1 MNLNKQFGA
10 QTVLNGVDLTIT
22 SEKIIGLIGP
32 SGAGKTTLIKT
43 TLGMEKADSGT
54 SLVLGQQMPNRQIL
68 GQIGYMAQSDA
79 LYETLT
85 AKENLAFFAQL
96 KGVERHQLTAECQ
109 RVAKVVDLSNDLTKR
124 VSGFSGGMKRRL
136 SLAIALLGQ
145 PQLLILDEPTVGI
158 DPAKTALTKQAF
170 QVALQKS
177 NAHQLAATIQ
187 RLVAMLP
194 TTAQDQFNQGTASA
208 TTHIK
213 STYRY
218 GDSSTGYFTKILP
231 IFMGFFVFFFVFLI
245 SGIGLLRERSSGT
258 LDRLLATPVRRGEI
272 VTGYMVSYG
281 VVAIVQTL
289 LIVITTVWLLKV
301 QIVGDLAL
309 VFLINILLA
318 LAALAMGI
326 FISTFASSEFQMMQ
340 FVPIVVM
347 PQVFFSGIVPLDALP
362 NWIQVISKI
371 LPLTYAGN
379 AMNDVIMK
387 GQGVE
392 TITGDLGV
400 LVLFIVFF
408 VVLNVVGLNRY
419 RKV

>member
-326 FISTFASSEFQMMQ
+326 FISTFVSSEFQMMQ

-362 NWIQVISKI
+362 NWIQVISNI

-392 TITGDLGV
+392 TIAGDLGV
-400 LVLFIVFF
+400 LILFIVFF
-408 VVLNVVGLNRY
+408 VVLNVMGLKRY

>member
-1 MNLNKQFGA
+1 
-10 QTVLNGVDLTIT
+10 
-22 SEKIIGLIGP
+22 
-32 SGAGKTTLIKT
+32 
-43 TLGMEKADSGT
+43 MEKADSGT

-96 KGVERHQLTAECQ
+96 KGVERYQLTAECQ
-109 RVAKVVDLSNDLTKR
+109 RVAKVIDLSNDLTKR

-158 DPAKTALTKQAF
+158 DSAKTALTKQAF

-177 NAHQLAATIQ
+177 KAHQLAATMQ

-194 TTAQDQFNQGTASA
+194 TTAQDQFNQGTAST

-408 VVLNVVGLNRY
+408 VVLNVVGLKRY

>member
-1 MNLNKQFGA
+1 MNELI
-10 QTVLNGVDLTIT
+10 TIT
-22 SEKIIGLIGP
+22 SGKIIGLIGP

-68 GQIGYMAQSDA
+68 GQIGHMAQSDA

-145 PQLLILDEPTVGI
+145 PQLLILDEPTV
-158 DPAKTALTKQAF
+158 
-170 QVALQKS
+170 
-177 NAHQLAATIQ
+177 
-187 RLVAMLP
+187 
-194 TTAQDQFNQGTASA
+194 
-208 TTHIK
+208 
-213 STYRY
+213 
-218 GDSSTGYFTKILP
+218 
-231 IFMGFFVFFFVFLI
+231 
-245 SGIGLLRERSSGT
+245 GIGLLRERSSGT

-362 NWIQVISKI
+362 NWIPVISKI

-392 TITGDLGV
+392 TIASDLGV

-408 VVLNVVGLNRY
+408 VVLNVVGLKRY

>member
-1 MNLNKQFGA
+1 M
-10 QTVLNGVDLTIT
+10 
-22 SEKIIGLIGP
+22 
-32 SGAGKTTLIKT
+32 
-43 TLGMEKADSGT
+43 
-54 SLVLGQQMPNRQIL
+54 R
-68 GQIGYMAQSDA
+68 
-79 LYETLT
+79 
-85 AKENLAFFAQL
+85 
-96 KGVERHQLTAECQ
+96 
-109 RVAKVVDLSNDLTKR
+109 
-124 VSGFSGGMKRRL
+124 
-136 SLAIALLGQ
+136 SLAITKRILTELLRDKRTLALLFIA
-145 PQLLILDEPTVGI
+145 PILTMWLLSIMFSATTDTHVTIGTANLSSSLVKQIDVVKHVSVKTYASADQADQALKDYRIDATVVKTSANHYHLTFANI
-158 DPAKTALTKQAF
+158 DSAKTALTKQAF

-218 GDSSTGYFTKILP
+218 GNSSTGYFTKILP
-231 IFMGFFVFFFVFLI
+231 IFMGFFVFLI

-281 VVAIVQTL
+281 VVAIIQTL

-392 TITGDLGV
+392 SIAGGLGV

-408 VVLNVVGLNRY
+408 VVLNVVGLKRY

>member
-1 MNLNKQFGA
+1 M
-10 QTVLNGVDLTIT
+10 
-22 SEKIIGLIGP
+22 
-32 SGAGKTTLIKT
+32 
-43 TLGMEKADSGT
+43 
-54 SLVLGQQMPNRQIL
+54 R
-68 GQIGYMAQSDA
+68 
-79 LYETLT
+79 
-85 AKENLAFFAQL
+85 
-96 KGVERHQLTAECQ
+96 
-109 RVAKVVDLSNDLTKR
+109 
-124 VSGFSGGMKRRL
+124 
-136 SLAIALLGQ
+136 SLAITKRILTELLRDKRTLALLFIA
-145 PQLLILDEPTVGI
+145 PILTMWLLSIMFSATTDTHVTIGTANVSSTLVKQIDGVKHVSVKTYTSADQANQALKDYRIDATVVKTSANHYHLTFANI
-158 DPAKTALTKQAF
+158 DSAKTALTKQAF

-177 NAHQLAATIQ
+177 KAHQLAATIQ

-281 VVAIVQTL
+281 VVAIIQTL

-392 TITGDLGV
+392 TIAGDLGV

-408 VVLNVVGLNRY
+408 VVLNVVGLKRY

>member
-1 MNLNKQFGA
+1 M
-10 QTVLNGVDLTIT
+10 
-22 SEKIIGLIGP
+22 
-32 SGAGKTTLIKT
+32 
-43 TLGMEKADSGT
+43 
-54 SLVLGQQMPNRQIL
+54 R
-68 GQIGYMAQSDA
+68 
-79 LYETLT
+79 
-85 AKENLAFFAQL
+85 
-96 KGVERHQLTAECQ
+96 
-109 RVAKVVDLSNDLTKR
+109 
-124 VSGFSGGMKRRL
+124 
-136 SLAIALLGQ
+136 SLAITKRILTELLRDKRTLALLFIA
-145 PQLLILDEPTVGI
+145 PILTMWLLSIMFSATTDTHVTIGTASLSSSLVKQIDGVKHVSVKTYASADQANQALKDYRIDATVVKTSANHYHLTFANI
-158 DPAKTALTKQAF
+158 DSAKTTLTKQAF
-170 QVALQKS
+170 QIALQKS
-177 NAHQLAATIQ
+177 KAHQLAATMQ
-187 RLVAMLP
+187 RLVAILL
-194 TTAQDQFNQGTASA
+194 TTAQAQLSQGNASA

-218 GDSSTGYFTKILP
+218 GNSSTGYFTKILP
-231 IFMGFFVFFFVFLI
+231 IFMGFFVFLI

-258 LDRLLATPVRRGEI
+258 LDRLLATPVQRGEI

-281 VVAIVQTL
+281 VVAIIQTL

-309 VFLINILLA
+309 VFLINFLLA

-392 TITGDLGV
+392 TIAGGLGV

-408 VVLNVVGLNRY
+408 VVLNVVGLKRY

>member
-1 MNLNKQFGA
+1 M
-10 QTVLNGVDLTIT
+10 
-22 SEKIIGLIGP
+22 
-32 SGAGKTTLIKT
+32 
-43 TLGMEKADSGT
+43 
-54 SLVLGQQMPNRQIL
+54 R
-68 GQIGYMAQSDA
+68 
-79 LYETLT
+79 
-85 AKENLAFFAQL
+85 
-96 KGVERHQLTAECQ
+96 
-109 RVAKVVDLSNDLTKR
+109 
-124 VSGFSGGMKRRL
+124 
-136 SLAIALLGQ
+136 SLAITKRILTELLRDKRTLALLFIA
-145 PQLLILDEPTVGI
+145 PILIMWLLSIMFSATTDTHVTIGTANVSSTLVKQIDDVKHVSVKTYANADQANQALKDYRIDATVVKTSANHYHLTFANI
-158 DPAKTALTKQAF
+158 DSAKTALTRQAF

-177 NAHQLAATIQ
+177 KAHQLAATMQ
-187 RLVAMLP
+187 QLVAMLP
-194 TTAQDQFNQGTASA
+194 TTAQAQFNQGTSSA

-362 NWIQVISKI
+362 NWIQVISKT
-371 LPLTYAGN
+371 LPL
-379 AMNDVIMK
+379 NDVIMK

-392 TITGDLGV
+392 TIAGDLGV

-408 VVLNVVGLNRY
+408 VVLNVVGLKRY

>member
-1 MNLNKQFGA
+1 MR
-10 QTVLNGVDLTIT
+10 
-22 SEKIIGLIGP
+22 
-32 SGAGKTTLIKT
+32 
-43 TLGMEKADSGT
+43 
-54 SLVLGQQMPNRQIL
+54 SLAI
-68 GQIGYMAQSDA
+68 
-79 LYETLT
+79 
-85 AKENLAFFAQL
+85 
-96 KGVERHQLTAECQ
+96 
-109 RVAKVVDLSNDLTKR
+109 TKR
-124 VSGFSGGMKRRL
+124 VLTELIRDKRTL
-136 SLAIALLGQ
+136 ALLFIA
-145 PQLLILDEPTVGI
+145 PILTMWLLSIMFSATTDTHVTIGTANLSPSLVKQIDVVKHVSVKTYASADQADRALKDYRIDATVVKTSANHYHLTFANI
-158 DPAKTALTKQAF
+158 DSAKTALTKQAF

-231 IFMGFFVFFFVFLI
+231 IFMGFFVFLI

-408 VVLNVVGLNRY
+408 VVLNVVGLKRY

>member
-1 MNLNKQFGA
+1 MVKTSANHYH
-10 QTVLNGVDLTIT
+10 LTFANI
-22 SEKIIGLIGP
+22 
-32 SGAGKTTLIKT
+32 
-43 TLGMEKADSGT
+43 DS
-54 SLVLGQQMPNRQIL
+54 
-68 GQIGYMAQSDA
+68 
-79 LYETLT
+79 
-85 AKENLAFFAQL
+85 
-96 KGVERHQLTAECQ
+96 
-109 RVAKVVDLSNDLTKR
+109 
-124 VSGFSGGMKRRL
+124 
-136 SLAIALLGQ
+136 
-145 PQLLILDEPTVGI
+145 
-158 DPAKTALTKQAF
+158 AKTALIRQAF

-177 NAHQLAATIQ
+177 KAHQLAATMQ
-187 RLVAMLP
+187 QLVAMLP
-194 TTAQDQFNQGTASA
+194 TTAQAQFNQGTSSA

-258 LDRLLATPVRRGEI
+258 LDRLLA
-272 VTGYMVSYG
+272 
-281 VVAIVQTL
+281 
-289 LIVITTVWLLKV
+289 TTVWLLKV

-392 TITGDLGV
+392 TIAGDLGV

-408 VVLNVVGLNRY
+408 VVLNVVGLKRY

>member
-1 MNLNKQFGA
+1 MR
-10 QTVLNGVDLTIT
+10 
-22 SEKIIGLIGP
+22 
-32 SGAGKTTLIKT
+32 
-43 TLGMEKADSGT
+43 
-54 SLVLGQQMPNRQIL
+54 SLAI
-68 GQIGYMAQSDA
+68 
-79 LYETLT
+79 
-85 AKENLAFFAQL
+85 
-96 KGVERHQLTAECQ
+96 
-109 RVAKVVDLSNDLTKR
+109 TKR
-124 VSGFSGGMKRRL
+124 VLTELIRDKRTL
-136 SLAIALLGQ
+136 ALLFIA
-145 PQLLILDEPTVGI
+145 PILTMWLLSIMFSATTDTHVTIGTANLSSSLVKQIDVVKHVSVKTYASADQADRALKDYRIDATVVKTSANHYHLTFANI
-158 DPAKTALTKQAF
+158 DSAKTALTKQAF

-231 IFMGFFVFFFVFLI
+231 ISMGFFVFFFVFLI
-245 SGIGLLRERSSGT
+245 SGIGLLRERGSGT

-301 QIVGDLAL
+301 QIVGNLAL

-347 PQVFFSGIVPLDALP
+347 PQIFFSGIVPLDALP

-392 TITGDLGV
+392 TIAGDLGV

-408 VVLNVVGLNRY
+408 VVLNVAGLKRY

>member
-1 MNLNKQFGA
+1 M
-10 QTVLNGVDLTIT
+10 
-22 SEKIIGLIGP
+22 
-32 SGAGKTTLIKT
+32 
-43 TLGMEKADSGT
+43 
-54 SLVLGQQMPNRQIL
+54 R
-68 GQIGYMAQSDA
+68 
-79 LYETLT
+79 
-85 AKENLAFFAQL
+85 
-96 KGVERHQLTAECQ
+96 
-109 RVAKVVDLSNDLTKR
+109 
-124 VSGFSGGMKRRL
+124 
-136 SLAIALLGQ
+136 SLAITKRILTELIRDKRTLALLFIA
-145 PQLLILDEPTVGI
+145 PILTMWLLSIMFSATTDTHVTIGTANLSSSLVKQIDVVKHVSVKTYASADQADRALKDYRIDATVVKTSANHYHLTFANI
-158 DPAKTALTKQAF
+158 DSAKTALTKQAF

-289 LIVITTVWLLKV
+289 LIVITTVWLLKG

-392 TITGDLGV
+392 TIAGDLGV
-400 LVLFIVFF
+400 LVFF
-408 VVLNVVGLNRY
+408 VVLNVAGLKRY
-419 RKV
+419 SKV

>member
-1 MNLNKQFGA
+1 M
-10 QTVLNGVDLTIT
+10 
-22 SEKIIGLIGP
+22 
-32 SGAGKTTLIKT
+32 
-43 TLGMEKADSGT
+43 
-54 SLVLGQQMPNRQIL
+54 R
-68 GQIGYMAQSDA
+68 
-79 LYETLT
+79 
-85 AKENLAFFAQL
+85 
-96 KGVERHQLTAECQ
+96 
-109 RVAKVVDLSNDLTKR
+109 
-124 VSGFSGGMKRRL
+124 
-136 SLAIALLGQ
+136 SLAITKRILTELIRDKRTLALLFIA
-145 PQLLILDEPTVGI
+145 PILTMWLLSIMFSATTDTHVTIGTANLSSSLVKQIDVVKHVSVKTYASADRALKDYRIDATVVKTSANHYHLTFANI
-158 DPAKTALTKQAF
+158 DSAKTALTKQAF

-392 TITGDLGV
+392 TIAGDLGV

-408 VVLNVVGLNRY
+408 VVLNVMGLKRY

>member
-1 MNLNKQFGA
+1 M
-10 QTVLNGVDLTIT
+10 
-22 SEKIIGLIGP
+22 
-32 SGAGKTTLIKT
+32 
-43 TLGMEKADSGT
+43 
-54 SLVLGQQMPNRQIL
+54 R
-68 GQIGYMAQSDA
+68 
-79 LYETLT
+79 
-85 AKENLAFFAQL
+85 
-96 KGVERHQLTAECQ
+96 
-109 RVAKVVDLSNDLTKR
+109 
-124 VSGFSGGMKRRL
+124 
-136 SLAIALLGQ
+136 SLAITKRILTELIRDKRTLALLFIA
-145 PQLLILDEPTVGI
+145 PILTMWLLSIMFSATTDTHVTIGTANLSPSLVKQIDVVKHVSVKTYASADQADRALKDYRIDATVVKTSANHYHLTFANI
-158 DPAKTALTKQAF
+158 DSAKTALTKQAF

-218 GDSSTGYFTKILP
+218 GNSSTGYFTKILP
-231 IFMGFFVFFFVFLI
+231 IFMGFFVFLI

-281 VVAIVQTL
+281 VVAIIQTL

-392 TITGDLGV
+392 TIAGGLGV

-408 VVLNVVGLNRY
+408 MVLNVVGLKRY

>member
-158 DPAKTALTKQAF
+158 DSAKTALTKQAF

-177 NAHQLAATIQ
+177 KAHQLAATIQ

-392 TITGDLGV
+392 TIAGDLGV

-408 VVLNVVGLNRY
+408 VVLNVAGLKRY

>member
-1 MNLNKQFGA
+1 MFSATTDTHVTIGTANL
-10 QTVLNGVDLTIT
+10 
-22 SEKIIGLIGP
+22 S
-32 SGAGKTTLIKT
+32 S
-43 TLGMEKADSGT
+43 
-54 SLVLGQQMPNRQIL
+54 SLVKQIDVVKHVSVKTYASADQADQAL
-68 GQIGYMAQSDA
+68 KDYRIDA
-79 LYETLT
+79 TVVKTSANHYHLT
-85 AKENLAFFAQL
+85 FA
-96 KGVERHQLTAECQ
+96 
-109 RVAKVVDLSNDLTKR
+109 N
-124 VSGFSGGMKRRL
+124 
-136 SLAIALLGQ
+136 
-145 PQLLILDEPTVGI
+145 I
-158 DPAKTALTKQAF
+158 DSAKTALTKQAF

-218 GDSSTGYFTKILP
+218 GNSSTGYFTKILP
-231 IFMGFFVFFFVFLI
+231 IFMGFFVFLI

-281 VVAIVQTL
+281 VVAIIQTL

-309 VFLINILLA
+309 VFLINFLLA

-392 TITGDLGV
+392 TIAGGLGV

-408 VVLNVVGLNRY
+408 VVLNVVGLKRY

>member
-1 MNLNKQFGA
+1 MNELITITALNKQFGA

-22 SEKIIGLIGP
+22 SGKIIGLIGP
-32 SGAGKTTLIKT
+32 SGAGKTTLIKN

-54 SLVLGQQMPNRQIL
+54 ALVLGQQMPNRQVL

-145 PQLLILDEPTVGI
+145 PQLLILDEPTV
-158 DPAKTALTKQAF
+158 
-170 QVALQKS
+170 
-177 NAHQLAATIQ
+177 
-187 RLVAMLP
+187 
-194 TTAQDQFNQGTASA
+194 
-208 TTHIK
+208 
-213 STYRY
+213 
-218 GDSSTGYFTKILP
+218 
-231 IFMGFFVFFFVFLI
+231 
-245 SGIGLLRERSSGT
+245 GIGLLRERSSGT

-392 TITGDLGV
+392 TIASDLGV

-408 VVLNVVGLNRY
+408 VVLNVVGLKRY

>member
-1 MNLNKQFGA
+1 M
-10 QTVLNGVDLTIT
+10 
-22 SEKIIGLIGP
+22 
-32 SGAGKTTLIKT
+32 IKT

-158 DPAKTALTKQAF
+158 DSAKTALTKQAF

-177 NAHQLAATIQ
+177 KAHQLAATMQ

-392 TITGDLGV
+392 TIAGDLGV

-408 VVLNVVGLNRY
+408 VVLNVAGLKRY

>member
-1 MNLNKQFGA
+1 M
-10 QTVLNGVDLTIT
+10 
-22 SEKIIGLIGP
+22 
-32 SGAGKTTLIKT
+32 IKN

-68 GQIGYMAQSDA
+68 GQIGHMAQSDA

-145 PQLLILDEPTVGI
+145 PQLLILDEPTV
-158 DPAKTALTKQAF
+158 
-170 QVALQKS
+170 
-177 NAHQLAATIQ
+177 
-187 RLVAMLP
+187 
-194 TTAQDQFNQGTASA
+194 
-208 TTHIK
+208 
-213 STYRY
+213 
-218 GDSSTGYFTKILP
+218 
-231 IFMGFFVFFFVFLI
+231 
-245 SGIGLLRERSSGT
+245 GIGLLRERSSGT

-362 NWIQVISKI
+362 NWIPVISKI

-392 TITGDLGV
+392 TIASDLGV

-408 VVLNVVGLNRY
+408 VVLNVVGLKRY

>member
-1 MNLNKQFGA
+1 MVKTSANHYH
-10 QTVLNGVDLTIT
+10 LTFANI
-22 SEKIIGLIGP
+22 
-32 SGAGKTTLIKT
+32 
-43 TLGMEKADSGT
+43 DS
-54 SLVLGQQMPNRQIL
+54 
-68 GQIGYMAQSDA
+68 
-79 LYETLT
+79 
-85 AKENLAFFAQL
+85 
-96 KGVERHQLTAECQ
+96 
-109 RVAKVVDLSNDLTKR
+109 
-124 VSGFSGGMKRRL
+124 
-136 SLAIALLGQ
+136 
-145 PQLLILDEPTVGI
+145 
-158 DPAKTALTKQAF
+158 AKTALTKQAF

-218 GDSSTGYFTKILP
+218 GNSSTGYFTKILP
-231 IFMGFFVFFFVFLI
+231 IFMGFFVFLI
-245 SGIGLLRERSSGT
+245 SEIGLLRERSSGT

-281 VVAIVQTL
+281 VVAIIQTL

-392 TITGDLGV
+392 TIAGGLGV

-408 VVLNVVGLNRY
+408 MVLNVVGLKRY

>member
-1 MNLNKQFGA
+1 
-10 QTVLNGVDLTIT
+10 
-22 SEKIIGLIGP
+22 
-32 SGAGKTTLIKT
+32 
-43 TLGMEKADSGT
+43 MEKADSGT

-68 GQIGYMAQSDA
+68 GQIGHMAQSDA

-145 PQLLILDEPTVGI
+145 PQLLILDEPTV
-158 DPAKTALTKQAF
+158 
-170 QVALQKS
+170 
-177 NAHQLAATIQ
+177 
-187 RLVAMLP
+187 
-194 TTAQDQFNQGTASA
+194 
-208 TTHIK
+208 
-213 STYRY
+213 
-218 GDSSTGYFTKILP
+218 
-231 IFMGFFVFFFVFLI
+231 
-245 SGIGLLRERSSGT
+245 GIGLLRERSSGT

-362 NWIQVISKI
+362 NWIPVISKI

-392 TITGDLGV
+392 TIASDLGV

-408 VVLNVVGLNRY
+408 VVLNVVGLKRY

>member
-1 MNLNKQFGA
+1 M
-10 QTVLNGVDLTIT
+10 
-22 SEKIIGLIGP
+22 
-32 SGAGKTTLIKT
+32 
-43 TLGMEKADSGT
+43 
-54 SLVLGQQMPNRQIL
+54 R
-68 GQIGYMAQSDA
+68 
-79 LYETLT
+79 
-85 AKENLAFFAQL
+85 
-96 KGVERHQLTAECQ
+96 
-109 RVAKVVDLSNDLTKR
+109 
-124 VSGFSGGMKRRL
+124 
-136 SLAIALLGQ
+136 SLAITKRILTELIHDKRTLALLFIA
-145 PQLLILDEPTVGI
+145 PILTTWLLSIMFSATTDTHVTIGTANLSSSLVKQIDVVKHVSVKTYASADQADRALKDYRIDATVVKTSANHYHLTFANI
-158 DPAKTALTKQAF
+158 DSAKTALTKQAF

-177 NAHQLAATIQ
+177 KAHQLAATIQ

-213 STYRY
+213 STYHY

-281 VVAIVQTL
+281 VVAIIQTL

-387 GQGVE
+387 GQGVK

-408 VVLNVVGLNRY
+408 VVLNVAGLKRY

>member
-1 MNLNKQFGA
+1 M
-10 QTVLNGVDLTIT
+10 
-22 SEKIIGLIGP
+22 
-32 SGAGKTTLIKT
+32 
-43 TLGMEKADSGT
+43 
-54 SLVLGQQMPNRQIL
+54 R
-68 GQIGYMAQSDA
+68 
-79 LYETLT
+79 
-85 AKENLAFFAQL
+85 
-96 KGVERHQLTAECQ
+96 
-109 RVAKVVDLSNDLTKR
+109 
-124 VSGFSGGMKRRL
+124 
-136 SLAIALLGQ
+136 SLAITKRILTELLRDKRTLALLFIA
-145 PQLLILDEPTVGI
+145 PILIMWLLSIMFSATTDTHVTIGTANVSSTLVKQIDDVKHVSVKTYASADQANQALKDYRIDATVVKTSANHYHLTFANI
-158 DPAKTALTKQAF
+158 DSAKTALTRQAF

-177 NAHQLAATIQ
+177 KAHQLAATMQ
-187 RLVAMLP
+187 QLVAMLP
-194 TTAQDQFNQGTASA
+194 TTAQAQFNQGTSSA

-362 NWIQVISKI
+362 N
-371 LPLTYAGN
+371 
-379 AMNDVIMK
+379 
-387 GQGVE
+387 
-392 TITGDLGV
+392 
-400 LVLFIVFF
+400 
-408 VVLNVVGLNRY
+408 
-419 RKV
+419 

>member
-1 MNLNKQFGA
+1 MVKTSANHYH
-10 QTVLNGVDLTIT
+10 LTFANI
-22 SEKIIGLIGP
+22 
-32 SGAGKTTLIKT
+32 
-43 TLGMEKADSGT
+43 DS
-54 SLVLGQQMPNRQIL
+54 
-68 GQIGYMAQSDA
+68 
-79 LYETLT
+79 
-85 AKENLAFFAQL
+85 
-96 KGVERHQLTAECQ
+96 
-109 RVAKVVDLSNDLTKR
+109 
-124 VSGFSGGMKRRL
+124 
-136 SLAIALLGQ
+136 
-145 PQLLILDEPTVGI
+145 
-158 DPAKTALTKQAF
+158 AKTALTKQAF

-218 GDSSTGYFTKILP
+218 GNSSTGYFTKILP
-231 IFMGFFVFFFVFLI
+231 IFMGFFVFLI

-281 VVAIVQTL
+281 VVAIIQTL

-392 TITGDLGV
+392 TIAGGLGV

-408 VVLNVVGLNRY
+408 MVLNVVGLKRY